1 MVERKK
7 KKTLFTKK
15 EIADV
20 LGNSVYLI
28 DNQEA

>member
-7 KKTLFTKK
+7 KTIFTKK

-20 LGNSVYLI
+20 LGNNVYLI